1 MAARTNQKMKLLYII
16 DILKKHSDEENPI
29 NATEL
34 CERLEAV
41 GVSAER
47 KAIYNDIDTLID
59 FGYDIV
65 KTRTPRFGYFM
76 ASREFELPEIY
87 LLSDAVRS
95 AEFITPKKTRE
106 LVAKLDSMLSEN
118 QAKKREKNIYID
130 SKNKC
135 KNEEIYYSIDKIS
148 EAIEDKKKV
157 SLIYCQRT
165 LKEGKNITVSEKS
178 MTVSPYALI
187 WENDRYYLIG
197 NNAKYDNLMHLRLD
211 RIKRVALT
219 EERARHFSEVSEYT
233 EFFDVADYT
242 AKTFNMYTGVSS
254 EIELKCSKGILEQI
268 IDRFSED
275 IFIYKVTDDSF
286 TFRTMAVIS
295 RGLVAW
301 LLQYGNEIQVVAP
314 ATLKEELLAT
324 LEQIKEKYNV

>member
-16 DILKKHSDEENPI
+16 DILKKYSDEENPI

-41 GVSAER
+41 GISAER
-47 KAIYNDIDTLID
+47 KAIYSDIDTLID

-87 LLSDAVRS
+87 LLTDAVRS
-95 AEFITPKKTRE
+95 AEFITPKKSRE

-118 QAKKREKNIYID
+118 QARKREKNIYID

-148 EAIEDKKKV
+148 EAIETKKKI

-165 LKEGKNITVSEKS
+165 LKEGKNITINEKS
-178 MTVSPYALI
+178 MMVSPYALI

-211 RIKRVALT
+211 RIKRVAVSA
-219 EERARHFSEVSEYT
+219 ENARHFSEVSDYT
-233 EFFDVADYT
+233 DFFDVADYT

-254 EIELKCSKGILEQI
+254 EIELKCSKAILEQI

-275 IFIYKVTDDSF
+275 IFIYKVTDDTFS
-286 TFRTMAVIS
+286 FRTQAVIS
-295 RGLVAW
+295 RGLISW
-301 LLQYGNEIQVVAP
+301 LLQYGNEIQVVSP
-314 ATLKEELLAT
+314 ATLKEELLTT
-324 LEQIKEKYNV
+324 LVQIREKYNV